1 MGEEII
7 ISYETLFEILR
18 NEKNREDLQKLDDNF
33 LDDISSYVNE
43 KRNSVNEQLNLYS
56 DDERMKANKQLVNIR
71 SMLKELYDK
80 RERKII
86 LMALNK
92 SRTNTIMNLS
102 VMLPSEKELFDNL
115 VELFTSNR
123 DKFMLKAFEVK
134 ERKIKKEV
142 IEDEDDEDDEEKSED
157 VETKLVRFINSVPK
171 FMGKELEVY
180 GPFEEEDVASLPLE
194 IADLLIKKGRAE
206 ELSED

>member
-102 VMLPSEKELFDNL
+102 VMLPYEKELFDNL